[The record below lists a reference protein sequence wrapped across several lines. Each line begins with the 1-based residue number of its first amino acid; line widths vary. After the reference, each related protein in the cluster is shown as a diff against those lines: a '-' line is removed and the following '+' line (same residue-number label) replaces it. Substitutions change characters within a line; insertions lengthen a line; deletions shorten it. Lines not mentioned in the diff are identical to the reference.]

1 MKNGRTTMIKRFF
14 ALALAFAVSVS
25 ILTVPVQ
32 ETYAAGGK
40 VKTVAVTNL
49 PAKQL
54 TLKKGKTF
62 ALKSKVT
69 VTGKASKKV
78 TYKTSNKK
86 IATVNAK
93 GKITAKKKGTA
104 KIYVI
109 SKADKKKKM
118 HDHSDS
124 RNAGYQGKAEQDQVY
139 DDNWKKADLKGN
151 GYTEESQQQGSRM
164 EVIQ

>member
-1 MKNGRTTMIKRFF
+1 MKNGRTIMIKRFF
-14 ALALAFAVSVS
+14 ALVMAFAVAVS

-32 ETYAAGGK
+32 ESYAAGGK

-62 ALKSKVT
+62 TLKSKVT

-109 SKADKKKKM
+109 SKADKKK
-118 HDHSDS
+118 
-124 RNAGYQGKAEQDQVY
+124 NAR
-139 DDNWKKADLKGN
+139 
-151 GYTEESQQQGSRM
+151 SQ
-164 EVIQ
+164 